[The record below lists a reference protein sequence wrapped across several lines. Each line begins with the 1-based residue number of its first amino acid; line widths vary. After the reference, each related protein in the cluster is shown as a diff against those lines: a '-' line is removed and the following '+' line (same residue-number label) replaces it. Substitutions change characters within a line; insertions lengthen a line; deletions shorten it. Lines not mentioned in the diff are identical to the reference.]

1 MFRCCVDENSSA
13 LTCQTRA
20 VFRGRTI
27 CYLVALLALGTD
39 IATKSWAVASLSNGQ
54 PRPIVGSFLKFQ
66 YARNSG
72 AAFSMATGSTWI
84 FTLVAA
90 FVVVGIVVVAG
101 RIRSLAWAVALGLL
115 LGGSL
120 GNLSD
125 RIFRSPGQFR
135 GRVVDW
141 IELPHWPIFN
151 IADSAIVIAASL
163 IALLS
168 IRGIGYRDEV
178 GHRQKSHRAS
188 E

>member
-1 MFRCCVDENSSA
+1 M
-13 LTCQTRA
+13 
-20 VFRGRTI
+20 I
-27 CYLVALLALGTD
+27 CYLVALLALVAD

-54 PRPIVGSFLKFQ
+54 PRQVVGSLLKFQ

-84 FTLVAA
+84 FTLVAS
-90 FVVVGIVVVAG
+90 FVAIGIIVIAG
-101 RIRSLAWAVALGLL
+101 RIKSRAWAVALGLL

-125 RIFRSPGQFR
+125 RIFRSPGHFR
-135 GRVVDW
+135 GLVVDW

-151 IADSAIVIAASL
+151 IADSVIVTAACL
-163 IALLS
+163 IVLLS

-178 GHRQKSHRAS
+178 GHRQEKVKEQLNNRESS

>member
-1 MFRCCVDENSSA
+1 MK
-13 LTCQTRA
+13 
-20 VFRGRTI
+20 RGRVI
-27 CYLVALLALGTD
+27 CYSVALLALIAD
-39 IATKSWAVASLSNGQ
+39 IATKSWAVAALSNGQ
-54 PRPIVGSFLKFQ
+54 PRQIVGSLLKFQ

-72 AAFSMATGSTWI
+72 AAFSMATGSTWV
-84 FTLVAA
+84 FTLVAG
-90 FVVVGIVVVAG
+90 FVALGIIVIAG
-101 RIRSLAWAVALGLL
+101 RIKSRPWAVALGLL

-120 GNLSD
+120 GNLTD

-135 GRVVDW
+135 GLVVDW

-151 IADSAIVIAASL
+151 IADSVIVIAACL

-178 GHRQKSHRAS
+178 GHRQESRIAG

>member
-1 MFRCCVDENSSA
+1 MTSDRHRPA
-13 LTCQTRA
+13 RLGA
-20 VFRGRTI
+20 VNKGRMI
-27 CYLVALLALGTD
+27 CYAVASLALITD
-39 IATKSWAVASLSNGQ
+39 VATKSWAVSSLSNGQ
-54 PRPIVGSFLKFQ
+54 PREIVGSLLKFQ

-72 AAFSMATGSTWI
+72 AAFSMATGFTWV
-84 FTLVAA
+84 FTLVAS
-90 FVVVGIVVVAG
+90 FVAIGIIVIAG
-101 RIRSLAWAVALGLL
+101 RINSRAWAIALGLL

-151 IADSAIVIAASL
+151 VADSSIVIAACL

-168 IRGIGYRDEV
+168 IRGTGYRDEV
-178 GHRQKSHRAS
+178 NHPQESQIAS